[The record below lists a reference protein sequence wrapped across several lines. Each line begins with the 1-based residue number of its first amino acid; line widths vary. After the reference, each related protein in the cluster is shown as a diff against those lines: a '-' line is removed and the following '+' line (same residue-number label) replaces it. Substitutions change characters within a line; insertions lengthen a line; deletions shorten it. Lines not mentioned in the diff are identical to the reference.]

1 MLLTVVWQWAVGA
14 KNSVLHTILRTG
26 SSVVLVVSQFLT
38 DRFRYKKRYK
48 KGPPKPDEKCRKEAE
63 VWNTAHLS

>member
-1 MLLTVVWQWAVGA
+1 MFFIPSFALDP
-14 KNSVLHTILRTG
+14 
-26 SSVVLVVSQFLT
+26 SSIVLVVSPFLT
-38 DRFRYKKRYK
+38 DRFRYK